1 MAKILQMPGPHGGEE
16 SLHLN
21 PEQRAAVLHDEGPLL
36 VVAGAGTG
44 KTRVITERIRHLLL
58 SQPDLPGEAILGLT
72 FTEKAAAEM
81 KHRVV
86 RSAGER
92 GERVWLGT
100 YHAFCHHLLTQLNPA
115 LRVLDEVDY
124 WILLRRNLPRLQLK
138 HYFKLAEPGRFLS
151 DFTQFFSRCQDEL
164 VTPEDYLQYVDN
176 LARDFAREQRR
187 LDAETRAAR
196 QEELARQQEVA
207 RAFLES
213 ERMLRERNLVT
224 FGGLLLRAVMELRA
238 NPDLLHLQQQRYR
251 YILVDEF
258 QDSNIAQIELLWL
271 LAGDRRNIVAVGD
284 DDQAIYRF
292 RGASF
297 GSFKL
302 FVEKFAAGNPR
313 PVQPHIA
320 LRQNYRSTQR
330 ILRVAGAVIR
340 HNRDRYLPD
349 KELFTRNPPGVPV
362 RIVEF
367 EDAEKEA
374 LWVADELERLH
385 AEGRSWSEMAVLYR
399 MHTHRERLVAELRRR
414 GLPFVIRNLSILE
427 NPLVRDVI
435 AYLRLVDN
443 PADDVACA
451 RVLAA
456 PAWGLQ
462 PADLVRLAQR
472 TDRSRGR
479 SLWAVLAEA
488 QNELPELRPGARLGE
503 LQPWIDALHRRAS
516 VVNTS
521 ALVELLLDGLQLNL
535 LPADPDRRYLD
546 RLLRFIAEWER
557 KSETKKLAE
566 LIEYLGYFEEANA
579 ILALEEESP
588 GDAVQLMTVHGA
600 KGLEFPYVFL
610 LRLSKDA
617 FPARARQPV
626 LEFPT
631 ALMKEALPEGNVH
644 IQEERRLF
652 YVALTRAQRE
662 LTLTAVVNRRTK
674 PSPFLEDILMNA
686 ELMARNDVVRLT
698 PSVAPAPPRNT
709 QLFPRRGPESRVDS
723 RIGEWAR
730 QFHPPA
736 PEPLQLSASAIDTYD
751 RCPMKYLFGHVW
763 GLSGG
768 PQAAVTFGNLMH
780 TTIKEFVARV
790 HKGFRP
796 EFSEVQEIYERNWS
810 DAGFRD
816 AYQREEYKKAG
827 LDQLRAFCQ
836 SYLAAPPRVVAQ
848 ERRFELALERNVVVT
863 GRIDQINRA
872 GSRNQVEIVD
882 YKTGNP
888 QDQKTADRS
897 LQLSLYALGAREVL
911 GYEPVRL
918 TFYNLTTNEAV
929 STTRSAAELAEA
941 EQRVLEVADEIR
953 AQHFPARPGF
963 VCRTCEF
970 QPICP
975 EHEQPELSAPTPEC
989 PESAE

>member
-1 MAKILQMPGPHGGEE
+1 MAKLLQMPDPAGADETI
-16 SLHLN
+16 HLN
-21 PEQRAAVLHDEGPLL
+21 PEQRAAVFHGEGPLL

-58 SQPDLPGEAILGLT
+58 AQPDLPGEAILGLT

-86 RSAGER
+86 RTAGER

-100 YHAFCHHLLTQLNPA
+100 YHAFCHHLLVQLNPA

-138 HYFKLAEPGRFLS
+138 HYFKLADPGRFLS

-164 VTPEDYLQYVDN
+164 VTPEAYQQYVDS
-176 LARDFAREQRR
+176 LVQCFVREQAH
-187 LDAETRAAR
+187 LDDEERAAR
-196 QEELARQQEVA
+196 QAELARLQEVA
-207 RAFLES
+207 HAFLES

-224 FGGLLLRAVMELRA
+224 FGGLLLRTVLELRA
-238 NPDLLHLQQQRYR
+238 NPDLLDRLQQRYR

-271 LAGDRRNIVAVGD
+271 LGGDRRNIVAVGD

-302 FVEKFAAGNPR
+302 FLEKFAAGNPR
-313 PVQPHIA
+313 PTAKHIA

-330 ILRVAGAVIR
+330 ILRVASAVIS

-349 KELFTRNPPGVPV
+349 KELFTRNPLGVPV

-374 LWVADELERLH
+374 VWVASELERLH
-385 AEGRSWSEMAVLYR
+385 AARCPWSAMAVLYR
-399 MHTHRERLVAELRRR
+399 MHTHREHLVGELRRR

-462 PADLVRLAQR
+462 PADLVRFAQR
-472 TDRSRGR
+472 TDRSRGH

-488 QNELPELRPGARLGE
+488 QRGLPEVRVSARIAE
-503 LQPWIDALHRRAS
+503 LQQWIDTLHARANKVPAS
-516 VVNTS
+516 DIVE
-521 ALVELLLDGLQLNL
+521 ALVDGLQLNL
-535 LPADPDRRYLD
+535 LPTDPGRRYLD
-546 RLLRFIAEWER
+546 RLLCFITEWER

-566 LIEYLGYFEEANA
+566 LIEYLGYVEEAQG
-579 ILALEEESP
+579 IIALEEESP
-588 GDAVQLMTVHGA
+588 GDAVQLMTVHAA

-610 LRLSKDA
+610 VRLSAGA
-617 FPARARQPV
+617 FPARPRQPV
-626 LEFPT
+626 LEFPV
-631 ALMKEALPEGNVH
+631 ALMKEALPEGDVH

-662 LTLTAVVNRRTK
+662 LTLTTVVNRRTK
-674 PSPFLEDILMNA
+674 PSLFLEDILMNA
-686 ELMARNDVVRLT
+686 ELVHRNYVTRLT
-698 PSVAPAPPRNT
+698 PAVTPAPSRPTR
-709 QLFPRRGPESRVDS
+709 LFPRRGPESRVDS
-723 RIGEWAR
+723 RIGEWAQ

-736 PEPLQLSASAIDTYD
+736 PEPLRLSASAIDTYD
-751 RCPMKYLFGHVW
+751 RCPMKYLFGQVW

-780 TTIKEFVARV
+780 TTIKEFVALV
-790 HKGFRP
+790 HQGYRP
-796 EFSEVQEIYERNWS
+796 DVTDVEAIYERNWS

-816 AYQREEYKKAG
+816 AYQRDAYKKAG
-827 LDQLRAFCQ
+827 LEQLRAFCQ
-836 SYLAAPPRVVAQ
+836 SYQAAPPQVVAQ
-848 ERRFELALERNVVVT
+848 ERRFELALDRNVVVT

-872 GSRNQVEIVD
+872 GDNKQVEIVD
-882 YKTGNP
+882 YKTGQP

-897 LQLSLYALGAREVL
+897 LQLSLYALGARDVL

-918 TFYNLTTNEAV
+918 TFYNLATNEAI
-929 STTRSAAELAEA
+929 STTRSANALAEA

-953 AQHFPARPGF
+953 ARHFPARPGF
-963 VCRTCEF
+963 ACRTCEF

-975 EHEQPELSAPTPEC
+975 EHEQPELPAPTSGPRQATE
-989 PESAE
+989 